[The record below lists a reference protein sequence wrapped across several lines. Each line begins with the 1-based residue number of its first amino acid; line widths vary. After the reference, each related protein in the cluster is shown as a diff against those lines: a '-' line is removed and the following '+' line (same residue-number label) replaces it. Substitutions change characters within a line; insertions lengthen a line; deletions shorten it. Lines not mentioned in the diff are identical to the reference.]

1 MVISSSNVGHE
12 ASSVQAGEA
21 SPSPKSSN
29 HYRQDP
35 VAIIGL
41 ANRLPG
47 DSNNPSQLW
56 DFLQR
61 GGIAQNDPPES
72 RFSLHGHYDKSLK
85 PHTMRTPGAMFL
97 ENIDPAHFD
106 ASFFKISRADAIAMD
121 PQQRQLLEVVYEGF
135 ENAGLT
141 LEGISGTSY
150 GCFVGSYAVGKYS
163 SLVRSS

>member
-1 MVISSSNVGHE
+1 MVFSSSNGGHE
-12 ASSVQAGEA
+12 ALSAQAREA
-21 SPSPKSSN
+21 SPLPKSST

-72 RFSLHGHYDKSLK
+72 RFSLRGHYDKSLK

-106 ASFFKISRADAIAMD
+106 ASFFKISRVDAIAMD

-141 LEGISGTSY
+141 LEGINGALY
-150 GCFVGSYAVGKYS
+150 GCFVGSYAVG
-163 SLVRSS
+163 